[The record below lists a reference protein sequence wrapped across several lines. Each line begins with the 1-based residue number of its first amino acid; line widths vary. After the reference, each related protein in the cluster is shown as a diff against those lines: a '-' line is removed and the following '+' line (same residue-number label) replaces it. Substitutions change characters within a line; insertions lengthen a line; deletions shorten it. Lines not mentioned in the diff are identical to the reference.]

1 MIVKSVCVRVQACL
15 SLTWMQCIKAALS
28 HTHTHT
34 HTCTHKKQQDQTP
47 THLEAM
53 QRNDVLRDACICGFV
68 GFINHDMHEIKAR
81 QDGGGQCNIILE
93 GLGLWV

>member
-1 MIVKSVCVRVQACL
+1 
-15 SLTWMQCIKAALS
+15 
-28 HTHTHT
+28 
-34 HTCTHKKQQDQTP
+34 
-47 THLEAM
+47 M